1 MIADLDTLLTALYVE
16 LTDRIIPLCG
26 FTRRGPGR
34 PPEVTDAELACLA
47 VAQVL
52 LRFDDERHWLRAAPR
67 LVGGLFPRL
76 LAQGEYNQ
84 RLRNLAPLMEA
95 ALRWLADATPATAE
109 QLRLMDATPIPCGQ
123 SAVTAKRSGL
133 YGHAGYGYC
142 PSHSRWY
149 WGTKLLLICTCD
161 GTVTGFSLANPKL
174 AGERDQARQTLERQP
189 ANRPAPGTA
198 VVTDK
203 GLSGQDTE
211 YYFASDGLRLTL
223 IRPARKDETQLR
235 PFPNW
240 LRQRIE
246 AVIWTLKNQLG
257 LERHG
262 GRVPAGLWARIVQR
276 LLALNACI
284 WHNWQ
289 IGAPVKRSLTA
300 YDHV

>member
-16 LTDRIIPLCG
+16 LTDRIIPVRG
-26 FTRRGPGR
+26 FTRCGPGGR
-34 PPEVTDAELACLA
+34 PEVTDAELVCIA

-52 LRFDDERHWLRAAPR
+52 LRFDDERHWLRIAPR
-67 LVGGLFPRL
+67 LIGHLFPRL
-76 LAQGEYNQ
+76 LRQSEYNT
-84 RLRNLAPLMEA
+84 RLRQLAALMEA
-95 ALRWLADATPATAE
+95 AVRWLADATPATAE
-109 QLRLMDATPIPCGQ
+109 QLRLMDATPVPCGA

-133 YGHAGYGYC
+133 YGYAGYGYC

-149 WGTKLLLICTCD
+149 WGYKLLLICTCD

-174 AGERDQARQTLERQP
+174 HGERDQARQTLERQP
-189 ANRPAPGTA
+189 ANRPGPGTA

-203 GLSGQDTE
+203 GLSGQGTE
-211 YYFASDGLRLTL
+211 EFFAGDDLRLTL
-223 IRPARKDETQLR
+223 IRPARKDEKQPR

-240 LRQRIE
+240 LRQRVE

-262 GRVPAGLWARIVQR
+262 GRIPTGLWARIIQR

-284 WHNWQ
+284 WHNWL
-289 IGAPVKRSLTA
+289 IGAPVKRSLIA